1 MTQAQALEI
10 LKTGA
15 NVFLTGEPGSG
26 KTHTINEYVDYLR
39 RHNIEP
45 AITAS
50 TGIASTHING
60 MTIHSWSGIGI
71 KKRLSDHDLGNI
83 IAKTQTARRI
93 KRSKVLIID
102 EVSMLSPETLSMVE
116 LVCRKVRQRYEPFGG
131 LQVVLAGDF
140 FQLPP
145 VVRQGEINDDGG
157 DGDSQ
162 TQLIEIESE
171 QKRFAFDAA
180 IWDQAKLVVCYL
192 TEQYRQ
198 NDPDFLSL
206 LLAIRSNT
214 FDEYHLEKLQ
224 SRRVQPETIPVHA
237 PKLFSHNIDVDN
249 VNQLMLKKLSGLSRT
264 FEMASWGYG
273 PIVANLKKNCLSPEV
288 LHLKIGARV
297 MFTKNNS
304 RLGFVNGTLGE
315 VVGFASETG
324 RPIVKIKN
332 FREIEVEPMNW
343 LIEDRGRELAGITQF
358 PLRLAWAI
366 TVHKSQGM
374 SLDEAVMDLSQ
385 VFEYGQGYVAL
396 SRVRD
401 FSGLHLLG
409 WNERTFQVDPEVLSK
424 DITFRSLSDQAEIG
438 LENLS
443 AVELA
448 EKQTNFV
455 LSCDGVVEGAPEGS
469 PVLKTYPRQ
478 KKKPKDYSLIE
489 TKNLLTQKKS
499 ISEIAQARGLT
510 ISTIAGHLDKIKSN
524 EPEFNLSHLKNNLD
538 EARFNVIAKA
548 FQRVASND
556 NGCKPLGPVKEILGD
571 DFSYD
576 EIRLARLFLDR

>member
-15 NVFLTGEPGSG
+15 SVFLTGEPGSG
-26 KTHTINEYVDYLR
+26 KTHVINEYVNYLR
-39 RHNIEP
+39 CHNIEP

-60 MTIHSWSGIGI
+60 MTVHSWSGIGI
-71 KKRLSDHDLGNI
+71 KKKLSGHDLDNI
-83 IAKTQTARRI
+83 ISKAQTARRI
-93 KRSKVLIID
+93 KRSRVLIID

-116 LVCRKVRQRYEPFGG
+116 LVCRKVRQSYEPFGG

-145 VVRQGEINDDGG
+145 VVRQKEDYDDDGN
-157 DGDSQ
+157 Q
-162 TQLIEIESE
+162 TQLIESE
-171 QKRFAFDAA
+171 QKRFAFDSTV
-180 IWDQAKLVVCYL
+180 WNQAKLVVCYL

-198 NDPDFLSL
+198 SDPDFLSL
-206 LLAIRSNT
+206 LLSIRSNT
-214 FDEYHLEKLQ
+214 FDEDHLEKLQ
-224 SRRVQPETIPVHA
+224 SRRVQPEKIPSHA

-249 VNQLMLKKLSGLSRT
+249 VNQAMLKKLPGLTKT
-264 FEMASWGYG
+264 FNMTAWGYG
-273 PIVANLKKNCLSPEV
+273 PIVAGLKKNCLSPET

-315 VVGFASETG
+315 VAGFVSETG
-324 RPIVKIKN
+324 QPIVRIKD
-332 FREIEVEPMNW
+332 FREIEVEQMNW

-374 SLDEAVMDLSQ
+374 SLDEAVMDLSN

-401 FSGLHLLG
+401 LAGLYLLG
-409 WNERTFQVDPEVLSK
+409 WNERAFQVDPEVLSK
-424 DITFRSLSDQAEIG
+424 DEMFRALSEKAEIG
-438 LENLS
+438 LKNLS
-443 AVELA
+443 ATELT
-448 EKQTNFV
+448 EKQTQFIV
-455 LSCDGVVEGAPEGS
+455 FCDGSIEVAQEGS
-469 PVLKTYPRQ
+469 PLSTISPRQ
-478 KKKPKDYSLIE
+478 KKKPKGHSLTE
-489 TKNLLTQKKS
+489 TKDLLAQKKS

-510 ISTIAGHLDKIKSN
+510 ISTVAGHIDKIKSV
-524 EPEFNLSHLKNNLD
+524 EPEFDLSHLKNSLD
-538 EARFNVIAKA
+538 EARFIVITKA
-548 FQRVASND
+548 FQRVAPGD
-556 NGCKPLGPVKEILGD
+556 NGYKPLGPVKEILGD

-576 EIRLARLFLDR
+576 EIRLARLFLDQ

>member
-26 KTHTINEYVDYLR
+26 KTHVINEYVNYLR
-39 RHNIEP
+39 CHNIEP

-60 MTIHSWSGIGI
+60 MTIHSWSGVGI
-71 KKRLSDHDLGNI
+71 KKKLNSHDVDNI
-83 IAKTQTARRI
+83 IAKAQTARRI

-102 EVSMLSPETLSMVE
+102 EVSMLSPEILSMVE
-116 LVCRKVRQRYEPFGG
+116 LVCRKIRQSYEPFGG

-145 VVRQGEINDDGG
+145 VVRQGEDYDDDGN
-157 DGDSQ
+157 Q
-162 TQLIEIESE
+162 TQLIESK
-171 QKRFAFDAA
+171 QKRFAFDSTVWNHAR
-180 IWDQAKLVVCYL
+180 LVVCYL

-198 NDPDFLSL
+198 SDPDFLSL
-206 LLAIRSNT
+206 LLSIRSNT
-214 FDEYHLEKLQ
+214 FDKYHLDKLQ
-224 SRRVQPETIPVHA
+224 SRRVQSEKIPNHA

-249 VNQLMLKKLSGLSRT
+249 VNQSMLKKLPGLTKT
-264 FEMASWGYG
+264 FNMTAWGYG
-273 PIVANLKKNCLSPEV
+273 PIVASLKKNCLSPET
-288 LHLKIGARV
+288 LHLKIGSRV

-315 VVGFASETG
+315 VAGFAFETG
-324 RPIVKIKN
+324 HPIVRTKDFGK
-332 FREIEVEPMNW
+332 IEVERMNW

-374 SLDEAVMDLSQ
+374 SLDEAVMDLSN

-401 FSGLHLLG
+401 LAGLYLLG
-409 WNERTFQVDPEVLSK
+409 WNERAFQVDPEVLSK
-424 DITFRSLSDQAEIG
+424 DEMFRALSQKSKIE
-438 LENLS
+438 LEKLS
-443 AVELA
+443 AAELI
-448 EKQTNFV
+448 EKRTQFIV
-455 LSCDGVVEGAPEGS
+455 SCGGLVEGAPEGS
-469 PVLKTYPRQ
+469 SLPKTSSRQ
-478 KKKPKDYSLIE
+478 KKKPKGYSLTE
-489 TKNLLTQKKS
+489 TKDLLAQKKS
-499 ISEIAQARGLT
+499 ISEIAQARSLT
-510 ISTIAGHLDKIKSN
+510 ISTVAGHIDKIRSA
-524 EPEFNLSHLKNNLD
+524 EPEFDLSHLKNSLD
-538 EARFNVIAKA
+538 EARFIVIAKA
-548 FQRVASND
+548 FQRVAPSD
-556 NGCKPLGPVKEILGD
+556 NGYKPLGPVKEILGD

-576 EIRLARLFLDR
+576 EIRLARLFLD